1 MIENHLDI
9 GGAVVFWTPSDATD
23 RIKLRTAFAA
33 LHLESFV
40 PEPRPAA
47 SVLKDAL
54 EETLGGSR
62 VLIRPL
68 SDRDGFTVVR
78 EDRGRFGNTYL
89 TSLVARV
96 SVDEVPTLSFEPLDD
111 RADVIQAA
119 YEKHEGRIPAAQLSS
134 CLVRV
139 VESLG
144 GTRLRPSGAVYWVPG
159 PKLDEWNEVA
169 QAVECSAEG
178 KPSAVY
184 LLRHRLDGDAVRAVR
199 DALVAEVRGEA
210 HRIQQEV
217 TSGELGSRALE
228 TRKKQAGEL
237 RDKVL
242 LYEDLL
248 NVALADLHDAVD
260 HAGQAAA
267 TASLLI
273 GAGRA
278 QPALVGCSE

>member
-1 MIENHLDI
+1 MIENQLDI

-23 RIKLRTAFAA
+23 RLKLRSAFAS
-33 LHLESFV
+33 LNLESFV
-40 PEPRPAA
+40 PETRPAA
-47 SVLKDAL
+47 SILKDAL

-96 SVDEVPTLSFEPLDD
+96 SCDDVPTLSFEPFDD
-111 RADVIQAA
+111 RATIIQAA
-119 YEKHEGRIPAAQLSS
+119 YQKHESRVTATQLSS

-144 GTRLRPSGAVYWVPG
+144 GTRLRPTGAVYWVPA
-159 PKLDEWNEVA
+159 PKLDEWNGVA
-169 QAVECSAEG
+169 QAVEKSAEG

-184 LLRHRLDGDAVRAVR
+184 LLRHRLDADAVRAVR
-199 DALVAEVRGEA
+199 DALVSEVKDEA
-210 HRIQQEV
+210 KRIQDDV
-217 TSGELGSRALE
+217 ASGELGPRALE

-248 NVALADLHDAVD
+248 SVALSDLHDAVD
-260 HAGQAAA
+260 HADQTAA
-267 TASLLI
+267 TAAMLI
-273 GAGRA
+273 GAGHA